1 VSTFKKALLQLH
13 IFVFLAGLTGSL
25 GFLIKLNGLVLVFY
39 RILITVI
46 VLWILALFRK
56 NKHQYNLKTKLS
68 LLGTGAIIA
77 LHWVCFY
84 QSIKLANVSIALV
97 CFSSTSLFGSFL
109 EPLWK
114 HAKIQFQEIL
124 IGSLSLLGIFLI
136 FHFDTQF
143 RMGIIVGLF
152 SALFAA
158 IFSIINKRFTSHID
172 VQTIQS
178 YEMTGGLLF
187 LLPFV
192 LLLGFNTGFNPVGLL
207 PTSMD
212 WFWLS
217 ILAIACTVWSTHLML
232 SSLKYISAFTL
243 NVTLN
248 LEPVYGI
255 ILAFI
260 LFKEQKQLGLSF
272 YAGIV
277 CIIISV
283 IIQMRRIVKQ
293 QRIQQVKIQR

>member
-46 VLWILALFRK
+46 VLWVIALYRK
-56 NKHQYNLKTKLS
+56 NKNKYNLKTKLS

-97 CFSSTSLFGSFL
+97 CFSSTSLFSSFL

-114 HAKIQFQEIL
+114 HAKIQFHEIL

-158 IFSIINKRFTSHID
+158 IFSIINKKFTNHID

-178 YEMTGGLLF
+178 YEMTGGLVF
-187 LLPFV
+187 LLPFIIIYA
-192 LLLGFNTGFNPVGLL
+192 FNTGFNPVGLL

-217 ILAIACTVWSTHLML
+217 ILAIACTVWATHLML
-232 SSLKYISAFTL
+232 SSLKHISAFTL

-272 YAGIV
+272 YAGIL

-293 QRIQQVKIQR
+293 HRIQQVKIN

>member
-1 VSTFKKALLQLH
+1 MSTFKKALLQLH
-13 IFVFLAGLTGSL
+13 VFVFLAGLTGSL

-46 VLWILALFRK
+46 VLWVLALYKK

-77 LHWVCFY
+77 MHWVCFY

-97 CFSSTSLFGSFL
+97 CFSSTSLFSSFL

-143 RMGIIVGLF
+143 RTGIIVGLF

-192 LLLGFNTGFNPVGLL
+192 MFLGFNTGFNPVGLL

-232 SSLKYISAFTL
+232 SSLKHISAFTL

-293 QRIQQVKIQR
+293 HRIQQVKIN

>member
-1 VSTFKKALLQLH
+1 VSTFKKALVQLH
-13 IFVFLAGLTGSL
+13 VFVFLAGLTGSL

-46 VLWILALFRK
+46 VLWVLALFRK
-56 NKHQYNLKTKLS
+56 NIHSYNFKTKLS

-77 LHWVCFY
+77 LHWVFFY

-97 CFSSTSLFGSFL
+97 CFSSTSLFSSFL

-124 IGSLSLLGIFLI
+124 IGSLSLLGILLI

-143 RMGIIVGLF
+143 RTGIIVGLF

-192 LLLGFNTGFNPVGLL
+192 LLLGFNTGFNPMGLI

-232 SSLKYISAFTL
+232 SSLKHISAFTL

-272 YAGIV
+272 YAGIL

-293 QRIQQVKIQR
+293 HRTAQIKIN

>member
-1 VSTFKKALLQLH
+1 MSTFKKALVQLH
-13 IFVFLAGLTGSL
+13 VFVFLAGLTGSL

-46 VLWILALFRK
+46 VLWVLALFRK
-56 NKHQYNLKTKLS
+56 NIHSYNFKTKLS

-77 LHWVCFY
+77 LHWVFFY

-97 CFSSTSLFGSFL
+97 CFSSTSLFSSFL

-124 IGSLSLLGIFLI
+124 IGSLSLLGILLI

-143 RMGIIVGLF
+143 RTGIIVGLF

-192 LLLGFNTGFNPVGLL
+192 LLLGFNTGFNPMGLI

-232 SSLKYISAFTL
+232 SSLKHISAFTL

-272 YAGIV
+272 YAGIL

-293 QRIQQVKIQR
+293 HRTAQIKIN

>member
-1 VSTFKKALLQLH
+1 MSTFKKALLQLH

-46 VLWILALFRK
+46 VLWALALYKK
-56 NKHQYNLKTKLS
+56 NTHQYSLKTKMS

-97 CFSSTSLFGSFL
+97 CFSSTSLFSSFL

-143 RMGIIVGLF
+143 RTGIIVGLF

-187 LLPFV
+187 LLPFIV
-192 LLLGFNTGFNPVGLL
+192 FYAFNTGFNPVGLL

-232 SSLKYISAFTL
+232 SSLKHISAFTL

-272 YAGIV
+272 YAGIL

-293 QRIQQVKIQR
+293 HRIQQVKIN

>member
-1 VSTFKKALLQLH
+1 MSTFKKALVQLH
-13 IFVFLAGLTGSL
+13 VFVFLAGLTGPL

-39 RILITVI
+39 RILLTVLI
-46 VLWILALFRK
+46 LWILTVFRK
-56 NKHQYNLKTKLS
+56 NLQSYNLKTKLS

-97 CFSSTSLFGSFL
+97 CFSSTSLFSSL
-109 EPLWK
+109 IEPLWK
-114 HAKIQFQEIL
+114 HAKIQWSEIL
-124 IGSLSLLGIFLI
+124 IGALSLLGILLI

-143 RMGIIVGLF
+143 RTGIIVGLF

-158 IFSIINKRFTSHID
+158 IFSIINKRFTNHID

-187 LLPFV
+187 LLPFIV
-192 LLLGFNTGFNPVGLL
+192 YLGFNTGFNPIGLV

-232 SSLKYISAFTL
+232 SSLKHISAFTL

-260 LFKEQKQLGLSF
+260 FFNEQKQLGLSF
-272 YAGIV
+272 YAGII

-283 IIQMRRIVKQ
+283 FIQMRRVVKQ
-293 QRIQQVKIQR
+293 HRTVQIKIN

>member
-1 VSTFKKALLQLH
+1 VSTFKKSLLQLH

-46 VLWILALFRK
+46 VLWALALFRK

-97 CFSSTSLFGSFL
+97 CFSSTSLFSSFL

-143 RMGIIVGLF
+143 RTGIIVGLF

-187 LLPFV
+187 LLPFIV
-192 LLLGFNTGFNPVGLL
+192 FYAFNTGFNSIGLV
-207 PTSMD
+207 PTTMD

-293 QRIQQVKIQR
+293 HRIQQVRIQR

>member
-1 VSTFKKALLQLH
+1 MSTFKKALLQLH

-46 VLWILALFRK
+46 VLWVLALYKK

-97 CFSSTSLFGSFL
+97 CFSSTSLFSSFL

-143 RMGIIVGLF
+143 RTGIIVGLF

-192 LLLGFNTGFNPVGLL
+192 MFLGFNTGFNPVGLL

-232 SSLKYISAFTL
+232 SSLKHISAFTL

-293 QRIQQVKIQR
+293 HRIQQVKIN

>member
-1 VSTFKKALLQLH
+1 MSTFKKALLQLH

-46 VLWILALFRK
+46 VLWILALFGK

-68 LLGTGAIIA
+68 LLGTGVIIA

-97 CFSSTSLFGSFL
+97 CFSSTSLFSSFL

-114 HAKIQFQEIL
+114 HAKIQFHEIL

-143 RMGIIVGLF
+143 RTGIIVGLF

-187 LLPFV
+187 LLPLV

-232 SSLKYISAFTL
+232 SSLKHISAFTL

-272 YAGIV
+272 YAGII

-293 QRIQQVKIQR
+293 HRIQQVKIN

>member
-1 VSTFKKALLQLH
+1 MSTFKKALLQLH
-13 IFVFLAGLTGSL
+13 VFVFLAGLTGSL

-46 VLWILALFRK
+46 VLWVLALYKK

-97 CFSSTSLFGSFL
+97 CFSSTSLFSSFL

-143 RMGIIVGLF
+143 RTGIIVGLF

-192 LLLGFNTGFNPVGLL
+192 MFLGFNTGFNPVGLL

-232 SSLKYISAFTL
+232 SSLKHISAFTL

-293 QRIQQVKIQR
+293 HRIQQVKIN

>member
-1 VSTFKKALLQLH
+1 MSTFKKALLQLH

-46 VLWILALFRK
+46 VLWILALFK
-56 NKHQYNLKTKLS
+56 SNKHEYNLKTKLS

-97 CFSSTSLFGSFL
+97 CFSSTSLFSSL
-109 EPLWK
+109 IEPLWK
-114 HAKIQFQEIL
+114 HAKIQLSEIL
-124 IGSLSLLGIFLI
+124 IGSLSLLGILLI
-136 FHFDTQF
+136 FHFDTQY

-158 IFSIINKRFTSHID
+158 IFSIINKQFTNHID

-178 YEMTGGLLF
+178 YEMSGGLLF
-187 LLPFV
+187 LLPFIIF
-192 LLLGFNTGFNPVGLL
+192 LGFNTGFNPIGLV

-232 SSLKYISAFTL
+232 SSLKHISAFTL

-272 YAGIV
+272 YAGII
-277 CIIISV
+277 CIVISV
-283 IIQMRRIVKQ
+283 LIQMRRIVKQ
-293 QRIQQVKIQR
+293 HRIHQT

>member
-1 VSTFKKALLQLH
+1 MSTFKKALLQLH

-97 CFSSTSLFGSFL
+97 CFSSTSLFSSFL

-143 RMGIIVGLF
+143 RTGIIVGLF

-232 SSLKYISAFTL
+232 SSLKHISAFTL

-272 YAGIV
+272 YAGII

-283 IIQMRRIVKQ
+283 LIQMRRVVKQ
-293 QRIQQVKIQR
+293 HRMQQIIMN

>member
-1 VSTFKKALLQLH
+1 MLTFKKALLQLH
-13 IFVFLAGLTGSL
+13 VFVFLAGLTGSL

-46 VLWILALFRK
+46 VLWVLALYKK

-97 CFSSTSLFGSFL
+97 CFSSTSLFSSFL

-143 RMGIIVGLF
+143 RTGIIVGLF

-192 LLLGFNTGFNPVGLL
+192 MFLGFNTGFNPVGLL

-232 SSLKYISAFTL
+232 SSLKLISAFTL

-293 QRIQQVKIQR
+293 HRIQQVKIN

>member
-1 VSTFKKALLQLH
+1 MSTFKKALLQLH

-46 VLWILALFRK
+46 VLWVLALYRK
-56 NKHQYNLKTKLS
+56 NKNKYNLKTKLS

-97 CFSSTSLFGSFL
+97 CFSSTSLFSSFL

-114 HAKIQFQEIL
+114 HAKIQFHEIL

-158 IFSIINKRFTSHID
+158 IFSIINKKFTNHID

-178 YEMTGGLLF
+178 YEMTGGLVF
-187 LLPFV
+187 LLPFIIIYA
-192 LLLGFNTGFNPVGLL
+192 FNTGFNLVGLL

-217 ILAIACTVWSTHLML
+217 ILAIACTVWATHLML
-232 SSLKYISAFTL
+232 SSLKHISAFTL

-272 YAGIV
+272 YAGII

-283 IIQMRRIVKQ
+283 FIQMRRVVKQ
-293 QRIQQVKIQR
+293 HRTAQIKIN

>member
-39 RILITVI
+39 RILITVL
-46 VLWILALFRK
+46 VLWLLALFK
-56 NKHQYNLKTKLS
+56 SNKHEYNLKTKLS
-68 LLGTGAIIA
+68 LLGTGVIIA

-97 CFSSTSLFGSFL
+97 CFSSTSIFSSIL

-114 HAKIQFQEIL
+114 HAKMQYREML

-136 FHFDTQF
+136 FHFDTQY
-143 RMGIIVGLF
+143 RLGIIVGLC

-158 IFSIINKRFTSHID
+158 IFSIINKRFTNHID

-187 LLPFV
+187 LLPFIV
-192 LLLGFNTGFNPVGLL
+192 FYAFNSGFNPVGLV
-207 PTSMD
+207 PTTMD

-272 YAGIV
+272 YVGIV

-283 IIQMRRIVKQ
+283 VIQMRRIVKQ
-293 QRIQQVKIQR
+293 HRIQQVKIN

>member
-1 VSTFKKALLQLH
+1 MSTFKKALLQLH

-68 LLGTGAIIA
+68 LLGTGVIIA

-97 CFSSTSLFGSFL
+97 CFSSTSLFSSFL

-114 HAKIQFQEIL
+114 HAKIQFHEIL

-143 RMGIIVGLF
+143 RTGIIVGLF

-232 SSLKYISAFTL
+232 SSLKHISAFTL

-272 YAGIV
+272 YAGII

-293 QRIQQVKIQR
+293 HRIQQVKIN

>member
-1 VSTFKKALLQLH
+1 MSTFKKALVQLH
-13 IFVFLAGLTGSL
+13 VFVFLAGLTGSL

-46 VLWILALFRK
+46 VLWVLALFRK
-56 NKHQYNLKTKLS
+56 NIHSYNLKTKFS

-97 CFSSTSLFGSFL
+97 CFSSTSLFSSFL

-124 IGSLSLLGIFLI
+124 IGSLSLLGILLI

-143 RMGIIVGLF
+143 RTGIIVGLF

-192 LLLGFNTGFNPVGLL
+192 LLLGFNTGFNPMGLI

-232 SSLKYISAFTL
+232 SSLKHISAFTL

-272 YAGIV
+272 YAGIL

-293 QRIQQVKIQR
+293 HRTAQIKIN